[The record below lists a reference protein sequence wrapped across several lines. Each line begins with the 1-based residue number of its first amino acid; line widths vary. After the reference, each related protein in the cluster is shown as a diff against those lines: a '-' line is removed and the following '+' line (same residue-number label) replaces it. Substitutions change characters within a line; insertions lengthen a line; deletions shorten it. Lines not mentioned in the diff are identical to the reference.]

1 MQIYLHIILPQ
12 LRLLLERLR
21 LTFTFSQFSLG
32 ASMLNWMY
40 WVPPRKV
47 EVISVFLEKEPK
59 HWNQFKPT
67 ESTRHP
73 NIMMLH
79 FSKKKHPFWFC
90 FQKRWCF
97 FGGGFNHPNGRWWRE
112 FIPKT
117 EPGETPRFGSI
128 IATSSSCP
136 LMNSA
141 RRSSSRPQVPLVPTD
156 PDSGSVM
163 GIRAQKVKLLGL
175 ALCSRI
181 RVEYPSS
188 DLWMYRSG
196 RPIGD
201 WFVLETISRTI
212 QI

>member
-79 FSKKKHPFWFC
+79 FSK
-90 FQKRWCF
+90 
-97 FGGGFNHPNGRWWRE
+97 NN
-112 FIPKT
+112 I
-117 EPGETPRFGSI
+117 RFGFVSKKGGVFLVVVSTI
-128 IATSSSCP
+128 PTEDDEGSSSP
-136 LMNSA
+136 KPNRVKHRGLDLSLPH
-141 RRSSSRPQVPLVPTD
+141 RVHVPWWTLQGVLPPVPKSRWFQRILIPD
-156 PDSGSVM
+156 PSWESEHKKWSYWV
-163 GIRAQKVKLLGL
+163 
-175 ALCSRI
+175 
-181 RVEYPSS
+181 
-188 DLWMYRSG
+188 
-196 RPIGD
+196 
-201 WFVLETISRTI
+201 
-212 QI
+212 